1 MSTNPSLRATLD
13 TVRLHLACGLG
24 LLTRLP
30 ITRLLPAPY
39 RNTSAVWPMARS
51 LWCWPLIGGGIGL
64 FAGVI
69 LLLAQ
74 LAHMPPLVAACL
86 ALSAQTILGGG
97 LHEDGLADMAD
108 GCGGSTP
115 SRRLD
120 IMRDSRVGSYGV
132 MALCLSF
139 GLRAASLASL
149 PLPAILPACIMA
161 ACLARA
167 ALLIPPAILP
177 PARPDGLA
185 RMLYPL
191 PRRPFLLALLGALLC
206 VLGAAL
212 LGCIIHPMPAASLA
226 SMLGALL
233 VAALTA
239 VLTARAALRM
249 LGGYTGDV
257 LGACAVLTETL
268 VLVTL
273 ATLAQIPGFF

>member
-1 MSTNPSLRATLD
+1 MSRPPSPLD

-30 ITRLLPAPY
+30 INWLLPAAY
-39 RNTSAVWPMARS
+39 RHSASVWPMARS
-51 LWCWPLIGGGIGL
+51 LWCWPLIGAVMGLLCGGL
-64 FAGVI
+64 

-86 ALSAQTILGGG
+86 ALTAQTILGGG

-108 GCGGSTP
+108 GCGGTTP
-115 SRRLD
+115 ARRLE

-149 PLPAILPACIMA
+149 PLPAILPGCLMA

-167 ALLIPPAILP
+167 ALLVPPAILP

-185 RMLYPL
+185 RMLHPL
-191 PRRPFLLALLGALLC
+191 PRRPFALAMMGAALC
-206 VLGAAL
+206 VLAAML
-212 LGCIIHPMPAASLA
+212 LGYALHPNPAACLA
-226 SMLGALL
+226 QTVGALL

-239 VLTARAALRM
+239 ALVARTALRM

-257 LGACAVLTETL
+257 LGACAVLTDTV
-268 VLVTL
+268 VLTTL

>member
-1 MSTNPSLRATLD
+1 MLALRPTLD
-13 TVRLHLACGLG
+13 MLRLHLACGLG

-30 ITRLLPAPY
+30 ITRLVPAPY
-39 RNTSAVWPMARS
+39 RNTTTVWPMARS
-51 LWCWPLIGGGIGL
+51 LWCWPLIGAGIGL
-64 FAGVI
+64 FTGTI
-69 LLLAQ
+69 LLLTR
-74 LAHMPPLVAACL
+74 LMHMPPLVAACL
-86 ALSAQTILGGG
+86 ALAAQTVLSGG

-108 GCGGSTP
+108 GCGGTTP
-115 SRRLD
+115 ARRLD

-149 PLPAILPACIMA
+149 PLPAILPGCIMA

-167 ALLIPPAILP
+167 SMLILPAALP

-185 RMLYPL
+185 RMLLPI
-191 PRRPFLLALLGALLC
+191 PRRPFALAMLSALLC
-206 VLGAAL
+206 VLGATL
-212 LGCIIHPMPAASLA
+212 LGWIAHPNPAASLA
-226 SMLGALL
+226 AMLGALL
-233 VAALTA
+233 IAALTA
-239 VLTARAALRM
+239 AVMTRAALKM

-257 LGACAVLTETL
+257 LGACAVLTDSL